1 VGDPSHPVGG
11 RHRLVVL
18 RHAKSDWPPGVADEE
33 RPLSGRGR
41 RDALAAGEWLAS
53 NGLHPDAVLCSPATR
68 TRETWARLAPG
79 LEAVGPLPDPR
90 YEDAIYEASVLTLQ
104 DVLRALPEDTGTVLL
119 IGHNP
124 GVHDL
129 VVTLADGGDEKARTL
144 AAASFPTSGVAVLEL
159 PDTWSALSAGAARL
173 QAFAVPRG

>member
-1 VGDPSHPVGG
+1 VGDPLHPVGG

-18 RHAKSDWPPGVADEE
+18 RHAKSDWPPGVSDEE

-41 RDALAAGEWLAS
+41 RDARAAGEWLAS
-53 NGLHPDAVLCSPATR
+53 HGLQPDAVFCSPAAR

-79 LEAVGPLPDPR
+79 LPGPVPDPD
-90 YEDAIYEASVLTLQ
+90 YDDAIYEATVSALEG
-104 DVLRALPEDTGTVLL
+104 VLRGVPEEMGTVLL

-124 GVHDL
+124 GGHDL
-129 VVTLADGGDEKARTL
+129 VVQLADQGDEKARTL

-159 PDTWSALSAGAARL
+159 TDGWSDLAAGAATL
-173 QAFAVPRG
+173 QDFVVPRG

>member
-18 RHAKSDWPPGVADEE
+18 RHAKSDWPPGVPDEE

-41 RDALAAGEWLAS
+41 RDARAAGEWLATQ
-53 NGLHPDAVLCSPATR
+53 GLHPDVVLCSPAAR
-68 TRETWARLAPG
+68 TRETWARLAPS
-79 LEAVGPLPDPR
+79 LETAGPVPDAR
-90 YEDAIYEASVLTLQ
+90 FEDAIYEATVRTLEG
-104 DVLRALPEDTGTVLL
+104 VLRGVSEDTGTVLL

-124 GVHDL
+124 GVHEL
-129 VVTLADGGDEKARTL
+129 VVQLADEGDEKAKTL

>member
-1 VGDPSHPVGG
+1 VGDPLHPVGG

-18 RHAKSDWPPGVADEE
+18 RHAKSDWPPGVPDEE

-41 RDALAAGEWLAS
+41 RDARAAGEWLAS
-53 NGLHPDAVLCSPATR
+53 NGLHPDTVLCSPAAR

-79 LEAVGPLPDPR
+79 LETSGPVP
-90 YEDAIYEASVLTLQ
+90 EAQFKDAIYEATVNALE
-104 DVLRALPEDTGTVLL
+104 DVLRALPEAIGTALL

-124 GVHDL
+124 GVHEL
-129 VVTLADGGDEKARTL
+129 VVQLADQGDEKARTL
-144 AAASFPTSGVAVLEL
+144 AAASFPTSGVAVLQL
-159 PDTWSALSAGAARL
+159 PDAWSELGAGSATL